1 MKKGME
7 GNGVFYLSYHIPRFQ
22 KGTRLLSQSI
32 IQVILP
38 YS

>member
-7 GNGVFYLSYHIPRFQ
+7 GKGVCYLSYHIPRFQ
-22 KGTRLLSQSI
+22 KGTRRLSQSI

>member
-7 GNGVFYLSYHIPRFQ
+7 GKGVFYLSYHIPIFQ

-32 IQVILP
+32 IQVIHP

>member
-7 GNGVFYLSYHIPRFQ
+7 GKGVFYLSYHIPRFQ
-22 KGTRLLSQSI
+22 KGTRLLFQSI